1 MPAEIPEASV
11 AKGFPRTRTR
21 PTSARSQ
28 SSRAT
33 TSITT
38 PTTSPSYSTTPLLA
52 RPLITRS
59 ATTQAALPQQ
69 IQYSTFPPPQRK
81 KPSLFRRAT
90 DLLDL
95 RSTTSYTAR
104 NAPTQPSHWTDYAHR
119 NTLIK
124 SWDAEHSAAAQ
135 SKYSGSITAQLV
147 STQKIMLVEFPEL
160 AEGPVPLSHKWIEY
174 VLGISLRHPFC
185 TAEKMGRYE
194 VLASSGGARA
204 NWGPW

>member
-1 MPAEIPEASV
+1 MSAETPETSA
-11 AKGFPRTRTR
+11 AETFPHTR
-21 PTSARSQ
+21 PSSTRSQ
-28 SSRAT
+28 FSRAT
-33 TSITT
+33 ASITEST
-38 PTTSPSYSTTPLLA
+38 MSASYSTTPLLT
-52 RPLITRS
+52 RPLVTRS

-69 IQYSTFPPPQRK
+69 LQYSTFPPPQRK
-81 KPSLFRRAT
+81 RPSLFRRAT
-90 DLLDL
+90 DMLDL
-95 RSTTSYTAR
+95 RSTTSYTTR
-104 NAPTQPSHWTDYAHR
+104 HAPTQPSHWTDHAHR
-119 NTLIK
+119 NTLTTT
-124 SWDAEHSAAAQ
+124 WDAEHSAAAQ
-135 SKYSGSITAQLV
+135 SKYSRSITAQLV

>member
-1 MPAEIPEASV
+1 MI
-11 AKGFPRTRTR
+11 
-21 PTSARSQ
+21 
-28 SSRAT
+28 
-33 TSITT
+33 
-38 PTTSPSYSTTPLLA
+38 
-52 RPLITRS
+52 
-59 ATTQAALPQQ
+59 
-69 IQYSTFPPPQRK
+69 TFPPPQRK

-95 RSTTSYTAR
+95 CSTTSYTAR

-119 NTLIK
+119 NTLINT
-124 SWDAEHSAAAQ
+124 WDAEHSAAAQ
-135 SKYSGSITAQLV
+135 SKYSRSITAQLV
-147 STQKIMLVEFPEL
+147 STEKIMLVEFPEL

-194 VLASSGGARA
+194 VLASSGGTRA